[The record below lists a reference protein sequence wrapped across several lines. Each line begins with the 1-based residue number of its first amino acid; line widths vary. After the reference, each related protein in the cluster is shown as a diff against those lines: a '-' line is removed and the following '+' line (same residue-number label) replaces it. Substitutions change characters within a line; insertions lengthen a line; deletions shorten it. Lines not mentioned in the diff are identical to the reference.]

1 LSDEERVTA
10 LLDGALDAAEREEV
24 ERLLEGRPD
33 LRAQLE
39 EERALREGL
48 RALPAPE
55 PRPGF
60 EARMRASL
68 RADRRPSRLRF
79 LLPLAAALFLVAW
92 LRGVP
97 SFVAF
102 EVARDHSKCFS
113 KSTVPAKVWSDDPAV
128 VAAWFEKQ
136 GTRMPLLPEGAAHL
150 TLVGA
155 RYCPLGDR
163 SAAHVYYAG
172 KQGRL
177 SLFVVPG
184 PVRVASTYDREV
196 WGRHVHFL
204 QTAGATVAL
213 VSEEPEIVNAFSRE
227 FARSVA
233 AAR

>member
-10 LLDGALDAAEREEV
+10 LLDGALELAEREEV
-24 ERLLEGRPD
+24 EHLLAERPD

-39 EERALREGL
+39 EERELRARL
-48 RALPAPE
+48 RALPPPE

-60 EARMRASL
+60 ESRMRASL
-68 RADRRPSRLRF
+68 RAERRRPRLRF

-97 SFVAF
+97 GFVAF

-113 KSTVPAKVWSDDPAV
+113 KSTLPAKMWSDDPAE
-128 VAAWFEKQ
+128 VAAWFEEQ
-136 GTRMPLLPEGAAHL
+136 GTRMPVLPEGAARL
-150 TLVGA
+150 ILVGA

-177 SLFVVPG
+177 SLFVVPE
-184 PVRVASTYDREV
+184 PVRVSATYDREI
-196 WGRHVHFL
+196 WGRHVRFL
-204 QTAGATVAL
+204 RTAGATVAL

-227 FARSVA
+227 FVRSVA
-233 AAR
+233 HTR